1 MSNSSDC
8 LPFLDKNEHDVL
20 LNKTTAY
27 EIFNLFFISPQIA
40 TAISRNTLSYVPSFA
55 NSS

>member
-8 LPFLDKNEHDVL
+8 LPFLDKNEHAVL
-20 LNKTTAY
+20 LSKTTAY